1 MSAGYAFDTNFYI
14 GALRDTGVR
23 HAVSAFHQHG
33 GRAVRLNAVVGQEL
47 LAGARTESQERQ
59 LEDLLDAVAAD
70 GDRVILPSWSAFRQ
84 AGRVLRMLA
93 LREGYTQPS
102 VLANDALIAASCRE
116 ENVTLITANA
126 KDFEAIKRH
135 LRGFRYVTDIPAV

>member
-14 GALRDTGVR
+14 GALRDAGIR
-23 HAVSAFHQHG
+23 SAVSAFHQHG
-33 GRAVRLNAVVGQEL
+33 GRAVRLSAIVGQEL

-59 LEDLLDAVAAD
+59 LENLLDAVAAD
-70 GDRVILPSWSAFRQ
+70 GDRVILPSWAAFQ
-84 AGRVLRMLA
+84 QTGRVLRVLA
-93 LREGYTQPS
+93 LREGYTQAAALS
-102 VLANDALIAASCRE
+102 NDALIAASCRE
-116 ENVTLITANA
+116 DNVTLITANA